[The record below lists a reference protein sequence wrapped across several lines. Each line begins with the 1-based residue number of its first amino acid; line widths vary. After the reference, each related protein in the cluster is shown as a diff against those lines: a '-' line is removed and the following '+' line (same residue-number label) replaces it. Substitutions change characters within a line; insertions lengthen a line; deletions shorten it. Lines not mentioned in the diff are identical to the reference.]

1 MPWQP
6 LPDRSD
12 PEPTAVGSSLDRVV
26 RFLGGASA
34 DSMSALFEPANG
46 THVGVAIS
54 LRGGVLV
61 IGVDDPAWSTEI
73 RFLEVTLI
81 ARLNAELGES
91 AIGSIEVRVRPGTG
105 GKA

>member
-1 MPWQP
+1 M
-6 LPDRSD
+6 
-12 PEPTAVGSSLDRVV
+12 A
-26 RFLGGASA
+26 
-34 DSMSALFEPANG
+34 
-46 THVGVAIS
+46 THCRPIS